1 MRAILTRHA
10 CPPRRRPRPRFAPLL
25 PALALAFLVQCTQPQ
40 PSRPPAQETARE
52 PTAGKIAFVANRAG
66 NWDLFVM
73 NGDGTGLTQ
82 LTDTPIDE
90 RQPAV
95 SPDGQRVA
103 YSTSDGALRVI
114 RLADKTA
121 EALPLPA
128 ARYGYPAWLGDG
140 SGLVYTSYTFAPGN
154 EDADFF
160 VYSFADRQP
169 RPFLTQTG
177 PQDYPAL
184 SPDGDTLA
192 YVSSLA
198 TALPKFGSAL
208 TQQLWVSSLKYGR
221 PSQLLPGSTDE
232 TRPAW
237 SPDGAWIAFSS
248 ARAGGPDLWMVR
260 PDGKELTRLTETP
273 PAETSPAFS
282 PDGRQLAYVST
293 HDGRMRL
300 MLLDVGTR
308 ASRALTPFGA
318 EDVEAKDPSWR

>member
-1 MRAILTRHA
+1 MRTILSSHA
-10 CPPRRRPRPRFAPLL
+10 CPPRRRSRPRPAPLL
-25 PALALAFLVQCTQPQ
+25 PVLALIFLVQCAPSAPGPQ
-40 PSRPPAQETARE
+40 EPARE
-52 PTAGKIAFVANRAG
+52 PTAGKIAFVANRKG

-82 LTDTPIDE
+82 LTDTAIDG
-90 RQPAV
+90 RQPAI

-103 YSTSDGALRVI
+103 YSTSDGALWVI

-140 SGLVYTSYTFAPGN
+140 SGLVYTAYTFAPGN

-198 TALPKFGSAL
+198 TAQPKFGSTL

-237 SPDGAWIAFSS
+237 SPDSAWIAFSS
-248 ARAGGPDLWMVR
+248 AREGNPDLWMIR

-273 PAETSPAFS
+273 TAETSPAWS
-282 PDGRQLAYVST
+282 PDGQRLAYVSAQA
-293 HDGRMRL
+293 GRMRL
-300 MLLDVGTR
+300 MLLDVRTR
-308 ASRALTPFGA
+308 ASHALTPFGA